1 MCSQSDPSFVLW
13 LSSYREKEAIK
24 HLLTIEL
31 ARNSSKRQKNWMQF
45 GGFAQWRELGFIENQ
60 AESVS
65 IFRPLR
71 RIADN
76 LA

>member
-1 MCSQSDPSFVLW
+1 
-13 LSSYREKEAIK
+13 
-24 HLLTIEL
+24 
-31 ARNSSKRQKNWMQF
+31 MQF